1 MKKII
6 LFLAFLSFGCLF
18 ADDPNYLYCEDWI
31 SGREAFVTYFY
42 GDLNDGL
49 SSLFPGVALNVMGD
63 GYFASDDYSFAA
75 VVFTPQQYYD
85 EMEYDTPYLPFSDD
99 PAYASSVPSGPP
111 SGGGS
116 SGGGG
121 GYSGGSG
128 GSFDAS
134 SSLGGMGDLASGLA
148 LGVGSLV
155 LAGVGIVSGLLVYRK
170 FVVSAKRV

>member
-1 MKKII
+1 MKKIL
-6 LFLAFLSFGCLF
+6 LFLAFLSFGCVF
-18 ADDPNYLYCEDWI
+18 ADDPVYFIVNGSSDCFYTYAYGVNSADVLQHF
-31 SGREAFVTYFY
+31 SGSSPSYVD
-42 GDLNDGL
+42 GDYYAYVELPDG
-49 SSLFPGVALNVMGD
+49 SWWDACIAPPG
-63 GYFASDDYSFAA
+63 
-75 VVFTPQQYYD
+75 
-85 EMEYDTPYLPFSDD
+85 EMEFFDIDYPYMPFSDD